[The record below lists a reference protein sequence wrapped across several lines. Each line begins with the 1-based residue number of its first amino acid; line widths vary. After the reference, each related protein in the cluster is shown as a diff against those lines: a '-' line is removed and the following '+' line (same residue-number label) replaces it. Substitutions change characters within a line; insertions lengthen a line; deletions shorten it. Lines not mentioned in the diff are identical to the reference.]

1 MLLKAVLLD
10 VNTLHLL
17 LLYHGL
23 FIMLLLLNCLH
34 LIKHSK
40 SITSPM
46 NIENQFLKKSRFN
59 DVTTGKLQDQHL
71 MVQLKA
77 NFDTFILLDKVC
89 TCFPAALLLGLLPPW
104 LSLDSGL
111 LSCPC
116 SAIRASNSSRVNS
129 FSGAKID
136 RGSLQMSI
144 WRDWSDQ
151 ERTCRNVVLKSWLRM

>member
-1 MLLKAVLLD
+1 M
-10 VNTLHLL
+10 
-17 LLYHGL
+17 
-23 FIMLLLLNCLH
+23 
-34 LIKHSK
+34 
-40 SITSPM
+40 
-46 NIENQFLKKSRFN
+46 
-59 DVTTGKLQDQHL
+59 TTGKLQDQHL
-71 MVQLKA
+71 MVQLRDA

-151 ERTCRNVVLKSWLRM
+151 ERTCRNVVLKSWRRMWAGPHIWWLASGLNHLSSPRDSSSLYAGGVSEKIKISTKLCNLMKTLFYTSDYH